1 MRKKTW
7 AYAKD
12 EKLSYQQMLKVKYQ
26 GIRPAPGYPSQ
37 PEHTEKNT
45 LWDLLDVKKRAG
57 IDLTKSLAMMPA
69 SAVCALVFA
78 HPKSKY
84 FAVGHINE
92 DQAQSYA
99 KRKNISLDAAKD
111 ALRPILNE

>member
-1 MRKKTW
+1 
-7 AYAKD
+7 
-12 EKLSYQQMLKVKYQ
+12 
-26 GIRPAPGYPSQ
+26 
-37 PEHTEKNT
+37 
-45 LWDLLDVKKRAG
+45 
-57 IDLTKSLAMMPA
+57 MMPA